1 MDVETLQIFSGGE
14 FILVVILGAIFL
26 FVLAVYLFLRRT
38 VTSFR
43 EGMNERR

>member
-1 MDVETLQIFSGGE
+1 MDTGSLQIFSSGE

-26 FVLAVYLFLRRT
+26 FVLAIYLLLRRT

-43 EGMNERR
+43 EGMNEGR